1 MPSTERSG
9 QHESAQG
16 GPPPCPDWV
25 TCCPS
30 AGQSVPPHRTACFVS
45 LQEITR
51 TPLGTPL
58 ANCDD
63 YGTACRDHPRSRCPH
78 RGPCATTTGD
88 RGASLSGILGFTSR
102 RSRHRL
108 VRRCRVS
115 EADVTAPWH
124 LFRHHWGWMGVCASD
139 RVAGSSGH
147 PSLDGSG
154 RPLSQACRG
163 DNFRCRRTSCPS
175 SGRRG

>member
-1 MPSTERSG
+1 MQLLQMVGRARAGRLLTHLGNRLPS
-9 QHESAQG
+9 
-16 GPPPCPDWV
+16 
-25 TCCPS
+25 
-30 AGQSVPPHRTACFVS
+30 HRTGYVVR
-45 LQEITR
+45 LQEITS
-51 TPLGTPL
+51 PLAGTPL
-58 ANCDD
+58 AYCA
-63 YGTACRDHPRSRCPH
+63 GHGVPCRDHPRDRSRH
-78 RGPCATTTGD
+78 RGRCATTTGD
-88 RGASLSGILGFTSR
+88 RGASLSGILGFRSR

-124 LFRHHWGWMGVCASD
+124 LFRDHWGWVGVCASD

-163 DNFRCRRTSCPS
+163 GNFRCRRTSCPS